1 MLWKRRLFEMQKGY
15 FFVRREKCMNASFL
29 NLGVIMP
36 ATKSSSR
43 ATAKPRSKSKASP
56 VSTNSKAHFSLP
68 ATVSHA
74 SLLSSGH
81 DDGFRETLYQMVLSL
96 GRLLTC
102 REAFGRTL
110 GLTGSQFAVLI
121 GTAYQQ
127 NGSGVTIRAL
137 AEHVML
143 APPHVTTEVGRLI
156 RKGLLIKRPNQD
168 DGRSVLVSLS
178 PRGEAALIGLAPF
191 LRRVNDLLFQNVT
204 RADFDIVSKFFR
216 TFALNTEFALAEIR
230 RTETER
236 KSLKP

>member
-1 MLWKRRLFEMQKGY
+1 
-15 FFVRREKCMNASFL
+15 
-29 NLGVIMP
+29 MP
-36 ATKSSSR
+36 ATKTSR
-43 ATAKPRSKSKASP
+43 TSAKPKSKPKSAS
-56 VSTNSKAHFSLP
+56 SGTKSENSFSLP
-68 ATVSHA
+68 VTVSHPA
-74 SLLSSGH
+74 LLTSGH

-102 REAFGRTL
+102 REAFGRAL

-137 AEHVML
+137 ADHVML

-156 RKGLLIKRPNQD
+156 RKGLLIKRPNKD
-168 DGRSVLVSLS
+168 DGRSVLVNLS

-204 RADFDIVSKFFR
+204 RADFDVVSKFFR
-216 TFALNTEFALAEIR
+216 TFALNTEYALAEIR
-230 RTETER
+230 RTEAER